1 MERIIVENTLKFL
14 KEHNII
20 NKEQHGFLAGKWTIT
35 NLLDCLNDWTLSA
48 VNKQSV
54 AVAYI
59 DFAKAFDSV
68 SHNKLCHKLQAY
80 GISGNLLKWTES
92 LLTDRSQ

>member
-1 MERIIVENTLKFL
+1 MERIIVENTVKVL

-20 NKEQHGFLAGKWTIT
+20 NKEQHGFLAGKSMIT
-35 NLLDCLNDWTLSA
+35 NLLDCLNGWTLSV

-59 DFAKAFDSV
+59 DFAKVFDSV
-68 SHNKLCHKLQAY
+68 SHSNLGYKRRAY
-80 GISGNLLKWTES
+80 GVSGNL
-92 LLTDRSQ
+92 